1 VPAGFR
7 GFVYV
12 LEEVAALGSTLAG
25 AHATQIVVL
34 GEGGALSAQAG
45 PEGAR
50 FVLAAGQPHR
60 EPVRFNGPYV
70 G

>member
-12 LEEVAALGSTLAG
+12 LGGVAALGSPLAG
-25 AHATQIVVL
+25 AHAAQIAVL
-34 GEGGALSAQAG
+34 GEGGALSARAG

-50 FVLAAGQPHR
+50 FVLAAGQPPR
-60 EPVRFNGPYV
+60 EPVRFDGPYV
-70 G
+70 D